1 MKCQKRKVRKANRCK
16 SIKACAVGLAKI
28 AAAMANGGSLGGVKV
43 VGEKGWQALHAKPT
57 KGSLGKGIW
66 EVIHITQVKLF
77 DISIVDIF

>member
-1 MKCQKRKVRKANRCK
+1 MDAKVPKPFGA
-16 SIKACAVGLAKI
+16 GLAKI

-43 VGEKGWQALHAKPT
+43 LGEKGWRALHAKST

-77 DISIVDIF
+77 DISYRILIV